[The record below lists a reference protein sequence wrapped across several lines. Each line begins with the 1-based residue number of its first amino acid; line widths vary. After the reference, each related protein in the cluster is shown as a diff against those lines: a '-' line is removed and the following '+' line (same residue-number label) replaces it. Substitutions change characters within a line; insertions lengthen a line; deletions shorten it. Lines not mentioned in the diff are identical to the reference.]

1 MPEVYR
7 VLFEVFG
14 FDVDAPECQ
23 PKSRVYEDVD
33 RLSPELDGER
43 LTWQEIAFYQVLSYS
58 YSLVCGAQGVAII
71 VRSTFSAKGYSRVTL
86 CSGT

>member
-23 PKSRVYEDVD
+23 PKPRFFEDVD
-33 RLSPELDGER
+33 RLSPDLDGER
-43 LTWQEIAFYQVLSYS
+43 LTWQEIAYYQVLY
-58 YSLVCGAQGVAII
+58 
-71 VRSTFSAKGYSRVTL
+71 F
-86 CSGT
+86 